1 MTKSD
6 GFVIVDKPP
15 GVSSHDVVNQLRKF
29 FNTKAVGHAGTL
41 DPMATGVLVLGINKA
56 TKLLTFCVGDQKSY
70 QATIRLGV
78 ATNTD
83 DATGE
88 IINQT
93 NASHLTE
100 LEIEQALAKF
110 RGEIEQVPSQ
120 FSAKKIKGKKA
131 YQLARQGETVE
142 LAPKKISITKL
153 EKSSFLKKDDYL
165 EVAVLV
171 ECSSGTYI
179 RALARDLG
187 DLLKVGGHLTQLRR
201 LVSGRFSEK
210 DCTDLSDP
218 KIIPITQIA
227 QMLFSTVSITSEQ
240 AKDLQMGRKVSLATE
255 NTQLQAAIDPANQLI
270 ALVEKSEDKIA
281 PKLVFGV

>member
-1 MTKSD
+1 MTNSD

-15 GVSSHDVVNQLRKF
+15 GVSSHDVVNQLRRL

-56 TKLLTFCVGDQKSY
+56 TKLLTFCVGDKKSY
-70 QATIRLGV
+70 QATIRFGA

-83 DATGE
+83 DAMGE

-93 NASHLTE
+93 SAAHLTE
-100 LEIEQALAKF
+100 LEIEQALEKF
-110 RGEIEQVPSQ
+110 IGEIEQVPSQ

-142 LAPKKISITKL
+142 LAAKQVLITKL
-153 EKSSFLKKDDYL
+153 EKISFSKIDEYVDV
-165 EVAVLV
+165 EVLV
-171 ECSSGTYI
+171 DCSSGTYI

-187 DLLKVGGHLTQLRR
+187 ETLKVGGHLTKLRR
-201 LVSGRFSEK
+201 LVSGRFNET
-210 DCTDLSDP
+210 DCTNLTDP

-227 QMLFSTVSITSEQ
+227 EMLFSTVSITSEQ

-255 NTQLQAAIDPANQLI
+255 NTDLQAAIDQDNQLI
-270 ALVEKSEDKIA
+270 ALVQKSEDKIA